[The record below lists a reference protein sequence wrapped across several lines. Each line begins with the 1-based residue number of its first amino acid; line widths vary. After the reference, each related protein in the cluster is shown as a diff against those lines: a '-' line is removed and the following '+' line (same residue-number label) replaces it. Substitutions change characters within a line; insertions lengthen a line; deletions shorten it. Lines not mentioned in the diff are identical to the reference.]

1 MLLSL
6 PNELLSSIVEH
17 IAYSPTLPDSA
28 HTELASISRF
38 KRTSSE
44 LHRLSVANWQLRQ
57 ICVPFLFA
65 DIKIRS
71 AEDAVNMKGQLS
83 LFSQFT
89 KTLVIEFDT
98 YDSDR
103 TEDQIMDQFALA
115 QLEHLSYVEL
125 QSFQYSPLLL
135 KTLLAYPTIKSILI
149 RTVPDE
155 SLHND
160 DLSKV
165 IVDTLI
171 YPLSFSNIGN
181 CLKNGMR
188 LARLLLYY
196 GPGLLDEEFG
206 SRKFPGLEEIV
217 ILMGSSL
224 STPFSWLSDLASTN
238 STLNELN
245 IHRNQLPSL
254 SITLLTSFDNECE
267 RQGLKTSFV
276 VEHVN
281 LRKASGQ
288 SSHDWDVIAFTMS
301 TNPSASL
308 VNILSLV
315 ASSFPKLEI
324 LSLDLTKNKEHY
336 DAGALSSVLARC
348 SSLRVVY
355 LKNVF
360 KWLRFESAIE
370 ARCFPLS
377 QPTRRATT
385 VTLEVSE
392 VLACAEIA
400 LLQLTALLAKQF
412 RTLESFSI
420 DDTGHG
426 RNNRSAERW
435 YLVGWLH
442 VLNFDR
448 KVGGTLQRFTDS
460 MQAWQHTWFESE

>member
-28 HTELASISRF
+28 HTGLESISRF

-71 AEDAVNMKGQLS
+71 AEDAVNMKGQIS

-89 KTLVIEFDT
+89 KTLVIDFDT

-103 TEDQIMDQFALA
+103 TEDQIMDQSVLA

-125 QSFQYSPLLL
+125 QSYQYSPLLL
-135 KTLLAYPTIKSILI
+135 KRLLAYPTIKSILI
-149 RTVPDE
+149 RTIPDE

-165 IVDTLI
+165 IVGTLI
-171 YPLSFSNIGN
+171 FPLSFSLIGD

-188 LARLLLYY
+188 LTRLLLYY
-196 GPGLLDEEFG
+196 SPELLDEEFG
-206 SRKFPGLEEIV
+206 SRKFPGLEEII
-217 ILMGSSL
+217 ILMEPL
-224 STPFSWLSDLASTN
+224 STPFSWLSVLSSTN
-238 STLNELN
+238 PTLNELI
-245 IHRNQLPSL
+245 IHRLNQLPSL
-254 SITLLTSFDNECE
+254 SITLLTSFDDECE

-288 SSHDWDVIAFTMS
+288 SSHDWDVIGFTMS

-336 DAGALSSVLARC
+336 DAGVLSSVLARC

-355 LKNVF
+355 LKNVS
-360 KWLRFESAIE
+360 KWLRFGSAIE
-370 ARCFPLS
+370 ARCFPLAR
-377 QPTRRATT
+377 PTRRATT

-400 LLQLTALLAKQF
+400 LLQLTALLAKQV
-412 RTLESFSI
+412 RTLESFFI

>member
-1 MLLSL
+1 
-6 PNELLSSIVEH
+6 
-17 IAYSPTLPDSA
+17 
-28 HTELASISRF
+28 
-38 KRTSSE
+38 
-44 LHRLSVANWQLRQ
+44 
-57 ICVPFLFA
+57 
-65 DIKIRS
+65 
-71 AEDAVNMKGQLS
+71 
-83 LFSQFT
+83 
-89 KTLVIEFDT
+89 
-98 YDSDR
+98 
-103 TEDQIMDQFALA
+103 MDQFVA

-125 QSFQYSPLLL
+125 QSYQYSPLLL
-135 KTLLAYPTIKSILI
+135 KTLLVYPTIKSILI
-149 RTVPDE
+149 RTVPNE

-188 LARLLLYY
+188 LARLFLYY
-196 GPGLLDEEFG
+196 GPTLLDEEFG

-217 ILMGSSL
+217 ILMGSL

-238 STLNELN
+238 PTLNKLH

-288 SSHDWDVIAFTMS
+288 SSHDWDVIGFTMS
-301 TNPSASL
+301 TNPNASL

-324 LSLDLTKNKEHY
+324 LSLNLTKNKEHY
-336 DAGALSSVLARC
+336 NAGALSSVLARC

-360 KWLRFESAIE
+360 KWLRFGSAIE
-370 ARCFPLS
+370 ARCFPLA

-400 LLQLTALLAKQF
+400 LLQLTALLAKQV
-412 RTLESFSI
+412 RTLESLHI
-420 DDTGHG
+420 YDTGHG
-426 RNNRSAERW
+426 LNSRSAERW

-448 KVGGTLQRFTDS
+448 KVGGTLRRFTDS

>member
-28 HTELASISRF
+28 HAELQSISRF

-89 KTLVIEFDT
+89 KILVIDFDT

-103 TEDQIMDQFALA
+103 TENQIMDQFVA

-125 QSFQYSPLLL
+125 QSYQYSPLLL
-135 KTLLAYPTIKSILI
+135 KTLLVYPTIKSILI
-149 RTVPDE
+149 RTVPNE

-188 LARLLLYY
+188 LARLFLYY
-196 GPGLLDEEFG
+196 GPTLLDEEFG

-217 ILMGSSL
+217 ILMGSL

-238 STLNELN
+238 PTLNKLH

-288 SSHDWDVIAFTMS
+288 SSHDWDVIGFTMS
-301 TNPSASL
+301 TNPNASL

-324 LSLDLTKNKEHY
+324 LSLNITKNKEHY

-360 KWLRFESAIE
+360 KWLRFGSAIE
-370 ARCFPLS
+370 ARCFPLAR
-377 QPTRRATT
+377 PTRRATT
-385 VTLEVSE
+385 VTLEVLE

-400 LLQLTALLAKQF
+400 LLQLTALLAKQV

-420 DDTGHG
+420 NDTGHG
-426 RNNRSAERW
+426 LNSRSAERW

-442 VLNFDR
+442 VLSFDR
-448 KVGGTLQRFTDS
+448 KVGGTLRRFTDS